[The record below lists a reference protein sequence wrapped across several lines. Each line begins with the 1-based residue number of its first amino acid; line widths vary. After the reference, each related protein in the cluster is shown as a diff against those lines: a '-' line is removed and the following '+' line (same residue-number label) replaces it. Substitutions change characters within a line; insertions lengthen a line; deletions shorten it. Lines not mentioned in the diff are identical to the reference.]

1 MGIGPHP
8 SFCTCQLPPFPN
20 RLTRPKYFPLS
31 QWTSKFP
38 KVPFHRASTS
48 IGGAASS
55 GINLAVTNVAPP
67 LCANTCGWRLPD
79 NEIILETLM
88 EIQHEASKQNDSQI
102 FKNLV
107 VRPCLCSVTDHHKYP
122 GVLFRA
128 LAGMLT
134 LVALLKMRSHLI
146 RRRLELQMMP
156 RRDRA
161 APRMCLHFSSRRAS
175 VVLSPLATSPRL

>member
-1 MGIGPHP
+1 MDV
-8 SFCTCQLPPFPN
+8 QV
-20 RLTRPKYFPLS
+20 PKSSIS
-31 QWTSKFP
+31 QSLYE
-38 KVPFHRASTS
+38 HR
-48 IGGAASS
+48 GAASS
-55 GINLAVTNVAPP
+55 GINLALTNVAPP

-88 EIQHEASKQNDSQI
+88 EIQHEASKENDSQI
-102 FKNLV
+102 FKYLV
-107 VRPCLCSVTDHHKYP
+107 VRPCLCSVTDHQKYP

-175 VVLSPLATSPRL
+175 VVLCPLAPSPRL